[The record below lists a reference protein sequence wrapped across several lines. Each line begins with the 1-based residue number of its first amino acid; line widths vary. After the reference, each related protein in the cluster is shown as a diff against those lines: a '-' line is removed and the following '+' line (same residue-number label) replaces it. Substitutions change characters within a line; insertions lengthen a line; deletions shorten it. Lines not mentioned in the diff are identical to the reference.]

1 MTPIMKI
8 LVENAMT
15 YNDRNKIYSLM
26 EAEVNN
32 VNNTMI
38 ANLYKSAIEKSHVD
52 FEDIPQSKGDITKY
66 SGYKSMM
73 DSLTLLKEIMGKS
86 AVRVDDVQ
94 IVETAISNITA
105 YREQFEKGFKL
116 EKDFILLQ
124 YNVLVSACVESVSLI
139 ISSYLDFIKRPDRIE
154 FNIINNNKQIGS
166 LCLQNLNEFNYSVKS
181 GEFPKVIN
189 AVINSGKESFI
200 GVDDLV
206 IPAVIIGGVALL
218 VPIIRELIFYFY
230 YSRMKLSDYL
240 ELQAS
245 FLELNKNNIES
256 SSLAANKKNSILKKQ
271 EDLIKKLYAIAD
283 KIKVNHIMTQNK
295 SIDEMNKQNKGWT
308 IGEIQNQAAS
318 TDKTG
323 FKLL

>member
-1 MTPIMKI
+1 MNI
-8 LVENAMT
+8 LLENSKT
-15 YNDRNKIYSLM
+15 ISERNIIYSLT
-26 EAEVNN
+26 EAGAGTPVINN
-32 VNNTMI
+32 AMI
-38 ANLYKSAIEKSHVD
+38 ANLYKSAIDKSHVD
-52 FEDIPQSKGDITKY
+52 FDDIPESKGDITKY
-66 SGYKSMM
+66 SGYKSMIE
-73 DSLTLLKEIMGKS
+73 SINLLRDISTKS
-86 AVRVDDVQ
+86 NFKIPELD
-94 IVETAISNITA
+94 IVNTAISNISI